1 MAHLTKAICYILL
14 SLLFQISLNQQIN
27 IYEISELFDKLE
39 KVMIHENEIK
49 DLISNLTQILER
61 YVYIDI
67 SK

>member
-39 KVMIHENEIK
+39 KV
-49 DLISNLTQILER
+49 
-61 YVYIDI
+61 
-67 SK
+67 